1 MGLTY
6 RGKHSLRDFGMQTK
20 ITDLPITP
28 PKKTDY
34 EEDIPYRDGSI
45 DFSESG
51 GRVFYKDKTIEVEF
65 YLICND
71 TAKRNKTIEQFV
83 TWINGGKGEL
93 ILDDMPF
100 TKWIASPITVEDMT
114 IMLQRA
120 GKTVVAFRC
129 EPFNQ
134 LLYDTQGIPLG
145 ADIPL
150 GTEIEIGWPINHIYE
165 IANGT
170 NTFKLNNAGNA
181 AVRPKL
187 VFNGNFTSVSF
198 TCGGNTIKYNHKT
211 TQFTIDCEL
220 FSCFEGDTNTSE
232 YSNGDY
238 IEIGQG
244 ENEIKIQSNGTGKV
258 EIIYNPLF
266 YYTQSIL

>member
-134 LLYDTQGIPLG
+134 FLYDNL
-145 ADIPL
+145 L
-150 GTEIEIGWPINHIYE
+150 
-165 IANGT
+165 
-170 NTFKLNNAGNA
+170 
-181 AVRPKL
+181 
-187 VFNGNFTSVSF
+187 S
-198 TCGGNTIKYNHKT
+198 
-211 TQFTIDCEL
+211 L
-220 FSCFEGDTNTSE
+220 FA
-232 YSNGDY
+232 
-238 IEIGQG
+238 IHA
-244 ENEIKIQSNGTGKV
+244 EN
-258 EIIYNPLF
+258 
-266 YYTQSIL
+266 

>member
-51 GRVFYKDKTIEVEF
+51 GRVFYNDKTIEVEF

-71 TAKRNKTIEQFV
+71 TAQRNKTIEQFV

-134 LLYDTQGIPLG
+134 FLYDTQGIPLG

-181 AVRPKL
+181 AVRPKI
-187 VFNGNFTSVSF
+187 VFSGNFTSVSF

-220 FSCFEGDTNTSE
+220 FSCFEGNTNTSE

-238 IEIGQG
+238 VEIGQG
-244 ENEIKIQSNGTGKV
+244 ENEITIQSNGTGTV